1 MTPQE
6 RRVLA
11 VLVGLF
17 AAGLLREPPSA
28 GPDRPHPSPR
38 LAGRATLGIIG
49 GSGPEAGLDL
59 AAKVIEANRRRVL
72 PLRRQADAR
81 PFGDHDAPRFTLLS
95 VPELGLSMDLA
106 AQKAPVWDALR
117 GAYLELSAASTPVDV
132 VGVACVTLHYF
143 EPQLLALRHELRAAG
158 RPAPRLVSAVGAVE
172 ARLSARSPLPRSVG
186 LLGSASAMELGPGG
200 LSPFRC
206 DDEEEG
212 QGRGVGSREHCGRWQ
227 YELPPP
233 SAREQLEG
241 LIHRVKR
248 EGVAAA
254 RGRQELMLIV
264 EAMDSDVVLLACT
277 ELPLLLPERD
287 GEGMAGEYVVGSKT
301 LIDVT
306 AVLAEA
312 LTDAV
317 MPTDEE

>member
-6 RRVLA
+6 RRVFT

-17 AAGLLREPPSA
+17 AAGLLHEPPSA
-28 GPDRPHPSPR
+28 GPDPHPD
-38 LAGRATLGIIG
+38 RATLGIIG

-59 AAKVIEANRRRVL
+59 AAKVIDANRRRML
-72 PLRRQADAR
+72 PLRRRSDTR

-95 VPELGLSMDLA
+95 VPELGRSMDLA

-117 GAYLELSAASTPVDV
+117 GAYLELAAASTPVDV

-143 EPQLLALRHELRAAG
+143 EPQLLALRRELGAAG
-158 RPAPRLVSAVGAVE
+158 RAAPRLVSVVGAVE
-172 ARLSARSPLPRSVG
+172 LRLSARSPPPRSVG

-206 DDEEEG
+206 GDEEEG
-212 QGRGVGSREHCGRWQ
+212 RGVGGREHCGRWQ

-277 ELPLLLPERD
+277 ELPLLLPEGD
-287 GEGMAGEYVVGSKT
+287 GEGVAGEYVVGSKT

-312 LTDAV
+312 LAEAV
-317 MPTDEE
+317 LPTGEE